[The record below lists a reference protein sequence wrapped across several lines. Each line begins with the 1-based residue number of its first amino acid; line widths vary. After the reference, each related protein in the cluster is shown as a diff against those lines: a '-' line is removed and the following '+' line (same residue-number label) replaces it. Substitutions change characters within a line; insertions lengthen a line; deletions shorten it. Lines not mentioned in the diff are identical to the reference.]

1 MTAALAH
8 LGLEAAAK
16 KSSGS
21 SATLLIFLVVGAAF
35 YFLFFRPQQRKAKAL
50 RQQGKTFEVGDEVLT
65 AGGLVGHVLDI
76 DGDRVTLETSVG
88 ASFVVLKQYVIRTI
102 EEPVPGTEDSDEA
115 YEPEPDH
122 EQLGEAND
130 EVDDETDHEPAH
142 ETDDEQAEP
151 TEKETDEVT
160 ATEPT
165 PNGAGT
171 LGEST
176 TDKFWLASDNSEQLP
191 AAEDPGTAGGARR
204 SGRRKRR
211 SAGGTTAGPSGPDS
225 PSST

>member
-1 MTAALAH
+1 MTAAFAH
-8 LGLEAAAK
+8 LALGATS
-16 KSSGS
+16 KSSGGS
-21 SATLLIFLVVGAAF
+21 SATLLIFVVVGAAF

-50 RQQGKTFEVGDEVLT
+50 REQGKTFEVGDEVLT

-102 EEPVPGTEDSDEA
+102 VEPVPSAEEPDEEA
-115 YEPEPDH
+115 YESDH
-122 EQLGEAND
+122 EALGEAD
-130 EVDDETDHEPAH
+130 EVDDHEPAH
-142 ETDDEQAEP
+142 ETDDEEAES
-151 TEKETDEVT
+151 TEDESGGVT

-165 PNGAGT
+165 PNGAGAV
-171 LGEST
+171 GEST
-176 TDKFWLASDNSEQLP
+176 TDKFWLASDDSEPLP
-191 AAEDPGTAGGARR
+191 AADGPGTSGGSRR

-225 PSST
+225 PSSS

>member
-8 LGLEAAAK
+8 LGLDAAAK

-50 RQQGKTFEVGDEVLT
+50 RQQGKTFDVGDEVLT

-102 EEPVPGTEDSDEA
+102 EEPVPSSEDSDES
-115 YEPEPDH
+115 YEPDH
-122 EQLGEAND
+122 ESLDEAD
-130 EVDDETDHEPAH
+130 EGDDETDHEPAH
-142 ETDDEQAEP
+142 ETDDGQAAP

-171 LGEST
+171 VGDST
-176 TDKFWLASDNSEQLP
+176 TDKFWLASDDSEPLP
-191 AAEDPGTAGGARR
+191 GAEGSGTAGGSRR

>member
-8 LGLEAAAK
+8 LALGAAPK

-102 EEPVPGTEDSDEA
+102 EEPVESPEESDEG
-115 YEPEPDH
+115 YEADH
-122 EQLGEAND
+122 ESLD
-130 EVDDETDHEPAH
+130 EDDDEADHETDNEPAH
-142 ETDDEQAEP
+142 ETDDRQTAP
-151 TEKETDEVT
+151 TEDETDEVT

-171 LGEST
+171 VGEST
-176 TDKFWLASDNSEQLP
+176 TDKFWLASDDSEQLP
-191 AAEDPGTAGGARR
+191 AAEGPSTAGGSRR